1 MGASFCAIS
10 RLYVALHDR
19 TVDLGKH
26 LAGASLRDFNVRGKG
41 INAGTAGENSLRS
54 NKFTC
59 RSLAFTCRTCNLY
72 RLAGECSQGTDTLR
86 QVSRSL
92 LLAQVKCF
100 GSLFGCYSVQIIP
113 GGSGFGC

>member
-59 RSLAFTCRTCNLY
+59 RSLAFTCR
-72 RLAGECSQGTDTLR
+72 A
-86 QVSRSL
+86 
-92 LLAQVKCF
+92 
-100 GSLFGCYSVQIIP
+100 
-113 GGSGFGC
+113 